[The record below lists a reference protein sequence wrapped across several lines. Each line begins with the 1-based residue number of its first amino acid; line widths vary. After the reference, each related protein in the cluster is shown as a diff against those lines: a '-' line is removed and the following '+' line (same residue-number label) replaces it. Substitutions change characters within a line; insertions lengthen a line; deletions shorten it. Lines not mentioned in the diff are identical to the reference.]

1 MRVDK
6 NKIGIITTVSN
17 WELYRKT
24 LPYFPSDIK
33 LFAIDG
39 TKGFYG
45 INSIRFFMKKL
56 KKYNLNWL
64 IMADEDVVFTN
75 PENVFDLIDFMVE
88 NHYDIAGMRD
98 GGVLKWRDK
107 NPYLINTFFTV
118 LNLKEIFP
126 IYDEREMISNQYILE
141 NEFPDDDLRLPFNN
155 YQVDS
160 LFESYYC
167 FFLWLLRKGKKIYY
181 LNGSNP
187 FPNETTLVLD
197 HKGKELLYHSW
208 YARMYNQDEYHTERI
223 NFILK
228 KGKLNRTYL
237 KPIVFKN
244 HQFHL
249 NKFLRKHFGRIKNK
263 LKTIYISLL

>member
-1 MRVDK
+1 MNVDK
-6 NKIGIITTVSN
+6 KKVGIITTVSN
-17 WELYRKT
+17 WDLYNKS
-24 LPYFPSDIK
+24 LPFFPSDIK

-56 KKYNLNWL
+56 KKYDLDWL
-64 IMADEDVVFTN
+64 IMADEDVIFTN
-75 PENVFDLIDFMVE
+75 PENVFDLIGFME
-88 NHYDIAGMRD
+88 KEGYAASGMRD

-107 NPYLINTFFTV
+107 NPYLLNTFFTI

-126 IYDEREMISNQYILE
+126 IYDEGEMMSNQYILE
-141 NEFPDDDLRLPFNN
+141 NEFQEDLVLPFKN
-155 YQVDS
+155 YQKDS

-181 LNGSNP
+181 LKGLNP

-197 HKGKELLYHSW
+197 HKERELLYHSW
-208 YARMYNQDEYHTERI
+208 YARLYNQNEYHTERI

-228 KGKLNRTYL
+228 KGRLNRNDL

-244 HQFHL
+244 HSFHL
-249 NKFLRKHFGRIKNK
+249 KKFIRKQLGRIMNK
-263 LKTIYISLL
+263 LKTI